1 MTQCPQPCRSHCVF
15 CESTQPPRHL
25 SVLRYSS
32 SAAHTQPGSVSEAM
46 DLDPSHCWG
55 RDDVAVS
62 LIRLVEP
69 VCTGPVIL
77 EEHAKPRHLRGN
89 LTGTSHRCGRTGRPW
104 VSEDVQ
110 GLKTVDVRWSWPW
123 WSRCIPL
130 CGPLRNSLLRSVL
143 WLLCREDM
151 TNLRNSL
158 QIRKSVTT
166 KTNGSDSQQGKKKG
180 RPQKQGRESR
190 QGKGRLI
197 SSS

>member
-1 MTQCPQPCRSHCVF
+1 MCSVSRLSHRGTSQSCDTPPQPTHSPEAF
-15 CESTQPPRHL
+15 
-25 SVLRYSS
+25 LRRWILTLPT
-32 SAAHTQPGSVSEAM
+32 AGAEM
-46 DLDPSHCWG
+46 
-55 RDDVAVS
+55 DVAVS

-123 WSRCIPL
+123 WGRCIPL

-151 TNLRNSL
+151 TNLSNSL

-180 RPQKQGRESR
+180 RPQKQERESR
-190 QGKGRLI
+190 QGKGRLV